1 MSLII
6 FYPMFSKK
14 FVLAGALSCAAA
26 SATAFASMPAQAA
39 CLTTTGGIAPAI
51 DNNCVTYN
59 NVGGTTTA
67 TLHYKDSK
75 LMSNGNW
82 QLAGSDQT
90 FSNYSGWSYSQDGT
104 NYTPFAPA
112 LTNINGFT
120 RTDVFTTPNPVGNPF
135 FLRVA
140 LSPTATLNVPFDF
153 TLYSNSNGATD
164 GDGILRNT
172 GGTNGYTALTRT
184 FTRQMDPPPPPA
196 PGPLPLMGAAFAF
209 GYSRKIRKAIRTK
222 V

>member
-1 MSLII
+1 
-6 FYPMFSKK
+6 MFNTK
-14 FVLAGALSCAAA
+14 FALTGALTCAAA
-26 SATAFASMPAQAA
+26 SAAVFVTVPAQAV
-39 CLTTTGGIAPAI
+39 CLTSTPGIAPAI

-67 TLHYKDSK
+67 SLHYQDSK
-75 LMSNGNW
+75 LMTNGNW

-90 FSNYSGWSYSQDGT
+90 FSNYSNWHYSVDGV
-104 NYTPFAPA
+104 NYTPFAPT
-112 LTNINGFT
+112 LTNISGFT
-120 RTDVFTTPNPVGNPF
+120 RTEVFTTPNPVGNPF
-135 FLRVA
+135 FLRAV

-172 GGTNGYTALTRT
+172 GGINGYTALTRT
-184 FTRQMDPPPPPA
+184 STREMDPPPPPA